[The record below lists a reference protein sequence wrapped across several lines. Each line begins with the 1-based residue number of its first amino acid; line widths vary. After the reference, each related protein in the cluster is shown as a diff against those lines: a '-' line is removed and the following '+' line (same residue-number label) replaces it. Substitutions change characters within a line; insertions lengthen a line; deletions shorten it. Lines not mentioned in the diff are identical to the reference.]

1 MIKGKTSSGFK
12 YQIEDDAK
20 DDMELLEAL
29 IDLDSGKLDG
39 LKQVIE
45 QLLGPEQKTALYE
58 FHRNKKTG
66 RVPASKI
73 MSEFSEI
80 LRGAGEQSNATKN

>member
-1 MIKGKTSSGFK
+1 MITGKTSSGFE
-12 YQIEDDAK
+12 YTIEEDAR

-29 IDLDSGKLDG
+29 IDLDSGKTG
-39 LKQVIE
+39 ALKTVIE

-80 LRGAGEQSNATKN
+80 LTGAGEQSGATKN